1 MAQWEVD
8 EELVAEFGEIA
19 SDGGCDLLETEYK
32 GGVLRLTID
41 HPDGITHDHCQSIS
55 RQVSSLL
62 DVSDFGGGKYVL
74 EVSSPGLNRK
84 LYSRADYERFVGRLI
99 RVTWKSPSMEHKKT
113 VVGHLESFS
122 AENQEIELKD
132 RQEGTIQKIPME
144 EIRIAR
150 LEPEL

>member
-19 SDGGCDLLETEYK
+19 SDSGCELLETEYK

-41 HPDGITHDHCQSIS
+41 HPDGVTHDHCQNIS
-55 RQVSSLL
+55 RQISSLL
-62 DVSDFGGGKYVL
+62 DVSDFGNARYVL

-84 LYSRADYERFVGRLI
+84 LYSPADYERYVGRLV
-99 RVTWKSPSMEHKKT
+99 RVTWKSPNMEHKKT
-113 VVGHLESFS
+113 VVGHLSSFS
-122 AENQEIELKD
+122 PTEREIDLQEQDSDTRYNISMND
-132 RQEGTIQKIPME
+132 
-144 EIRIAR
+144 IRIAR

>member
-19 SDGGCDLLETEYK
+19 SDSGCELLETEYK

-41 HPDGITHDHCQSIS
+41 HPDGVTHDHCQKIS
-55 RQVSSLL
+55 RQISTLL
-62 DVSDFGGGKYVL
+62 DVSDFGNARYVL

-84 LYSRADYERFVGRLI
+84 LYSPADYERFVGRLV

-113 VVGHLESFS
+113 VVGHLSSFS
-122 AENQEIELKD
+122 PSEQGIEL
-132 RQEGTIQKIPME
+132 QEQDSDTSYDISMND
-144 EIRIAR
+144 IRIAR